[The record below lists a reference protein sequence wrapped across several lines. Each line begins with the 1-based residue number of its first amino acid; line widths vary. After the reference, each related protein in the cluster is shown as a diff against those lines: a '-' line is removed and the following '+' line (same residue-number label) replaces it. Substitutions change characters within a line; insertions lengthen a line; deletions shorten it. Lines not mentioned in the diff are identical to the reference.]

1 MCVVKACPDDHVSF
15 NIKDTAVADGR
26 EDSSALGAISI
37 GCVTSNTVGSRA
49 VDWREVARC
58 VDGGE
63 LKILGVSIE
72 RVPLFRKKGPI
83 EEKRSVRRRGTCE
96 TVVFAQEE
104 HCVSL

>member
-1 MCVVKACPDDHVSF
+1 M
-15 NIKDTAVADGR
+15 
-26 EDSSALGAISI
+26 
-37 GCVTSNTVGSRA
+37 GSRA

-63 LKILGVSIE
+63 LKIQGVSIE
-72 RVPLFRKKGPI
+72 RVPLFRKKDLLRRNVPW
-83 EEKRSVRRRGTCE
+83 RRGTCE